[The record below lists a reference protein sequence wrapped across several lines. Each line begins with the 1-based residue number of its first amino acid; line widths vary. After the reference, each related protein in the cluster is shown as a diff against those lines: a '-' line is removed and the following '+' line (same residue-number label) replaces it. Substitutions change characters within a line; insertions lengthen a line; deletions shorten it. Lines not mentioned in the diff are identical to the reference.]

1 MNRIILVLVNYIR
14 HFTKVLPETGVDLE
28 LLQIVL
34 ADPVLTQAVD
44 PFVLQSVL
52 VMANPQIVGAL
63 DKMINDTSSA
73 GKNGN
78 YSKHTHILPLSF

>member
-1 MNRIILVLVNYIR
+1 MLTLNYIR

-63 DKMINDTSSA
+63 DKMINNTSSA
-73 GKNGN
+73 GNNGN
-78 YSKHTHILPLSF
+78 YCTLMHILPLSF